1 MMLRKKTDMAAS
13 KHMQKTELKQ
23 EEKIK
28 NSEMND
34 AQVASS
40 APSSYNQE
48 AILSKVMGSV
58 MPNEMSFTNGSFM
71 PLQSRIAGVQN
82 GVQND
87 VNNESMM
94 SVAQKNVALV
104 FNGSFMPN
112 PNGNAPN
119 GPSPQSG
126 PVQNTP
132 NPNSPNPITAPT
144 SP

>member
-144 SP
+144 PP

>member
-1 MMLRKKTDMAAS
+1 MAAS

-132 NPNSPNPITAPT
+132 NPNSPNPITASTP
-144 SP
+144 P